1 MFTKEL
7 LNWYLITVKL
17 REAVE
22 SGAATTSTTS
32 PTIEFPEQILH
43 SLQKQQQEPSESL
56 QIVIRNYGENCEEV
70 DNPPDSEWVISI
82 KEKLEQASQDDA
94 ASSWAK
100 MTVAF
105 IALMFSD
112 EVSCEEG
119 LNRNLGIGSR
129 DGHII
134 VLQIIKVT
142 KATVNTLCYR
152 TQRGWNQ
159 VQEKEDRSLLGQK
172 IQEWNSPYSSALDP

>member
-1 MFTKEL
+1 MGKDD
-7 LNWYLITVKL
+7 
-17 REAVE
+17 
-22 SGAATTSTTS
+22 GG
-32 PTIEFPEQILH
+32 
-43 SLQKQQQEPSESL
+43 LQ
-56 QIVIRNYGENCEEV
+56 CV
-70 DNPPDSEWVISI
+70 DV
-82 KEKLEQASQDDA
+82 
-94 ASSWAK
+94 
-100 MTVAF
+100 
-105 IALMFSD
+105 SD

-159 VQEKEDRSLLGQK
+159 VQEKEDRSLLGHK